1 MQHDICD
8 CGWALWPPLPQ
19 SPGSVKCVRGC
30 CGCHEGLLRSWGSV
44 TVKSEQVWLVRAE
57 VLQWA
62 CLIECLIP
70 SLFPRFEFLQ
80 PWHQYNAYYEFKKQF
95 FLQKE
100 GGENAQVCVGRTVW
114 FLRCVLIRLVY
125 FTLAF
130 RCNGC
135 LAFTDLPFFPL
146 SVLYL
151 LKPLTT
157 FTIHWWSF
165 VQSRVLPTIVLEGR
179 LLAAPLTTS
188 LPANGPT
195 LDS

>member
-1 MQHDICD
+1 MS
-8 CGWALWPPLPQ
+8 ALTSSAPVSWVCKVCEGVLWLPRGVVEILRV
-19 SPGSVKCVRGC
+19 SHCEVRT
-30 CGCHEGLLRSWGSV
+30 GLVDQSWGVAVSV
-44 TVKSEQVWLVRAE
+44 SYWM
-57 VLQWA
+57 
-62 CLIECLIP
+62 P
-70 SLFPRFEFLQ
+70 HLFSVPRFEFLQ

-157 FTIHWWSF
+157 FTIHWWSS